1 VVKVIKDNWLLPVL
15 LAVLAGAF
23 LLLHSTPSDV
33 ESVEALNRLL
43 NDGHPTVMTFY
54 SNL

>member
-1 VVKVIKDNWLLPVL
+1 VVQVIKDNWLVL
-15 LAVLAGAF
+15 AFLAVLAGAF
-23 LLLHSTPSDV
+23 LLLRSTPSDV

-43 NDGHPTVMTFY
+43 DGGRPTVVTFY